1 MVDSPRQPD
10 DPAAAA
16 GAPTAGL
23 SPPVGRN
30 FGLIALAAAGAV
42 VLAAVLYNF
51 YWEFSARQLRTGIE
65 QWLAVRT
72 QEGTRITYS
81 AIAVDGYPFRL
92 VATIA
97 QPSAARFTGVTPWS
111 WRGPALTVA
120 ARPWRPSR
128 LRLTA
133 PGRHWLTTVVGG
145 RAREY
150 DVAVETLRLK
160 LQVGRHG
167 VERATLVARGLAAK
181 EEGAGE
187 ALRLKAADVAFK
199 RATKA
204 EAGKPGL
211 ELTVAAAGAVFAV
224 EPAPGLGRVT
234 ERFGLVAA
242 VANTVPPALTGADL
256 AKWRDH
262 GGIVDVRQ
270 LSVRHGPLIADG
282 DGTLALDAEM
292 QPMAAFTIRVRGYD
306 EVIDR
311 LTATGA
317 IKPQPAALAK
327 AALGL
332 LAGQQGA
339 GGEIKVPLSIQ
350 DRRLYL
356 GPVPVARLP
365 AVVWD

>member
-1 MVDSPRQPD
+1 MADPPRKPD
-10 DPAAAA
+10 DPAAAS
-16 GAPTAGL
+16 GAPPPAG
-23 SPPVGRN
+23 RK

-51 YWEFSARQLRTGIE
+51 YWEFTARQFRTGIE
-65 QWLAVRT
+65 QWLAARA
-72 QEGTRITYS
+72 QEGTRVTYS
-81 AIAVDGYPFRL
+81 TIGVDGYPFHLRA
-92 VATIA
+92 VIA
-97 QPSAARFTGVTPWS
+97 EPSAARFTGARPWS
-111 WRGPALTVA
+111 WRGPAIRLT

-128 LRLTA
+128 LQLTA

-150 DVAVETLRLK
+150 DVAVETLWLK
-160 LQVGRHG
+160 LRVARHG
-167 VERATLVARGLAAK
+167 VERATLAARGLVAK

-187 ALRLKAADVAFK
+187 ALRLKAAGIAFK
-199 RATKA
+199 RAAAA

-211 ELTVAAAGAVFAV
+211 ELTGAADGAAFAV

-234 ERFGLVAA
+234 ERFWLV
-242 VANTVPPALTGADL
+242 VVGNTVPPALTGADL
-256 AKWRDH
+256 AKWRDR
-262 GGIVDVRQ
+262 GGIVDVRR
-270 LSVRHGPLIADG
+270 LSVRHGPLAAEG

-292 QPMAAFTIRVRGYD
+292 QPMAAFTVRVRGYD
-306 EVIDR
+306 GVIDR
-311 LTATGA
+311 LTAAGA

-332 LAGQQGA
+332 LAGQQG
-339 GGEIKVPLSIQ
+339 GGEVKVPLSIQ

-365 AVVWD
+365 VVVWD

>member
-1 MVDSPRQPD
+1 MADPPRQPD
-10 DPAAAA
+10 DPAATGGVAA
-16 GAPTAGL
+16 S
-23 SPPVGRN
+23 SPPPAASRP

-42 VLAAVLYNF
+42 MLAAVLYNF
-51 YWEFSARQLRTGIE
+51 YWEFSARQLRTGVE
-65 QWLAVRT
+65 QWLAARA

-81 AIAVDGYPFRL
+81 AITVDGYPFRL

-97 QPSAARFTGVTPWS
+97 QPSAARFTGARPWS
-111 WRGPALTVA
+111 WRGPAIRLT

-160 LQVGRHG
+160 LRVGRHG
-167 VERATLVARGLAAK
+167 VERATLAARGLAAK

-199 RATKA
+199 RAAKV

-211 ELTVAAAGAVFAV
+211 ALTVAAAGAAFAV

-234 ERFGLVAA
+234 ERFALVAA

-262 GGIVDVRQ
+262 GGIVDVRR
-270 LSVRHGPLIADG
+270 LSVRHGPLAADG

-292 QPMAAFTIRVRGYD
+292 QPMAAFT
-306 EVIDR
+306 
-311 LTATGA
+311 
-317 IKPQPAALAK
+317 
-327 AALGL
+327 
-332 LAGQQGA
+332 
-339 GGEIKVPLSIQ
+339 
-350 DRRLYL
+350 
-356 GPVPVARLP
+356 
-365 AVVWD
+365 